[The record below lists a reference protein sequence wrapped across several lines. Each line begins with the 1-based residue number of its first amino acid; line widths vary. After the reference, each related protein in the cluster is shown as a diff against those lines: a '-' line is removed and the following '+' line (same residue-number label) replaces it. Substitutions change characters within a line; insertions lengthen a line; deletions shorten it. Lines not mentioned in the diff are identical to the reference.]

1 MENLTGYDNIVCK
14 FALCIFNLLNWV
26 VNFSRL
32 FIWIQCCSCAT
43 REITVC
49 YTTTTYEVH
58 AFKNKNKRKPLLR
71 DIFVYNFIVYVC
83 LFVAVI
89 CYNRNTRLIICYNR
103 NTESLLIIQS
113 IWWVGSKAATGVLKA
128 FLKNFTKLTGK
139 NTENRESQKKNTI
152 LM

>member
-14 FALCIFNLLNWV
+14 FVLCIFNLLNWV

-43 REITVC
+43 REIAVC

-58 AFKNKNKRKPLLR
+58 AFKNKNKRKSLLR
-71 DIFVYNFIVYVC
+71 DIFVYNFIVCIC
-83 LFVAVI
+83 LFVAV
-89 CYNRNTRLIICYNR
+89 ICYNR